1 MTLAHALADVVD
13 PVLVFE
19 VPLHG
24 LLQTFLELEAGLPA
38 ELAVQLR

>member
-1 MTLAHALADVVD
+1 MTLAHAMADVVN
-13 PVLVFE
+13 PVLVLE

-38 ELAVQLR
+38 KLAV